1 MARRQRK
8 RRLRRQSNET
18 RRGKIAYQQAFS
30 LYGKTLGR
38 QKTVRIQYRTNRR
51 KIARILQGNPQNQIR
66 GQTKTRRTLIGL
78 VGKVMSSLPTTN
90 TQNSLQAR
98 PSIQSRKEHKCIRKP
113 NSKTAGSGS
122 GKYKG
127 QWKPWC
133 L

>member
-8 RRLRRQSNET
+8 RRLRRQRNDQ
-18 RRGKIAYQQAFS
+18 RRKRSTDLRTHGIRFQTSHGQTSLRGNPRRYRSKSLGILQRTQQ
-30 LYGKTLGR
+30 KTLHD
-38 QKTVRIQYRTNRR
+38 KSNRR
-51 KIARILQGNPQNQIR
+51 K
-66 GQTKTRRTLIGL
+66 LIGL
-78 VGKVMSSLPTTN
+78 VGKVVSSLPTTN
-90 TQNSLQAR
+90 TQNSLQTQS
-98 PSIQSRKEHKCIRKP
+98 SIQSRKEHKCIRKP